1 MTRKKAGLATKIH
14 AVDEV
19 VAAETSGAAIA
30 DPKGL
35 GASLKQARLAR
46 GLSLADVSASLRL
59 RGAYLDAIENDRREA
74 LPGPVY
80 ANGYVRS
87 YAAFLGMDPDEAVRR
102 FKREAGDTRA
112 RPELVFPSPAPEGRV
127 PGGAAILVGLVF
139 LVTVYG
145 GWYYLRQNYLLS
157 DLALDVPARLA
168 HLMEP
173 AADVPAAP
181 PPRAAPRHRRRAAPS
196 PRPPSHP
203 RPHRRWRPLAHPR
216 SPPSQRRLRPPRSRQ
231 ARFPARRRS
240 TVWRSAPRRPR
251 PRRQP
256 WRWPPTWSIVP
267 APAAL

>member
-1 MTRKKAGLATKIH
+1 MIRKKAGLATKIH

-112 RPELVFPSPAPEGRV
+112 RSAAAASAAFAAAVMLKVRGRSTKHPV
-127 PGGAAILVGLVF
+127 
-139 LVTVYG
+139 
-145 GWYYLRQNYLLS
+145 S
-157 DLALDVPARLA
+157 ARLC
-168 HLMEP
+168 M
-173 AADVPAAP
+173 P
-181 PPRAAPRHRRRAAPS
+181 PPPS
-196 PRPPSHP
+196 
-203 RPHRRWRPLAHPR
+203 
-216 SPPSQRRLRPPRSRQ
+216 
-231 ARFPARRRS
+231 
-240 TVWRSAPRRPR
+240 
-251 PRRQP
+251 
-256 WRWPPTWSIVP
+256 
-267 APAAL
+267 